1 MLLFCGTRTLCS
13 KNEETKVCVFF
24 CVINSG
30 KVEKWLTPILKGH
43 VATCFGALFHKILVV
58 IPWVYYVSL
67 ISPLSSTSDLEFVYQ
82 ISHFFDLR
90 ISDTCSTCC
99 VLPISCLMC
108 FFYDIRCQVSLSVPL
123 ILNEQQR
130 AAVAHAASQQLT
142 LVPEMHMEPPGSI
155 WKIHGETGRVPGLV
169 MSTVCYWKWPI
180 YSL

>member
-67 ISPLSSTSDLEFVYQ
+67 ISPLSSTSDLEFVCQ

-99 VLPISCLMC
+99 VLHISC
-108 FFYDIRCQVSLSVPL
+108 FFLFFLWHSMPGFSKRSPYS
-123 ILNEQQR
+123 QR
-130 AAVAHAASQQLT
+130 AAASGCSTCRESAAHFGTWDAHGTTWINLKNPWRNRAVRT
-142 LVPEMHMEPPGSI
+142 RPGYVNS
-155 WKIHGETGRVPGLV
+155 
-169 MSTVCYWKWPI
+169 
-180 YSL
+180 